1 MELIKTA
8 FEKLNAQVKFEKK
21 KRGSFK
27 SKFDVEH
34 HKKIILLLEKVA
46 KDYDDQMLTA
56 RQ

>member
-1 MELIKTA
+1 MELIKPA

-56 RQ
+56 K